1 MLMLCRPDDVE
12 LVKPLSPRPSGTVDK
27 YTERRCR
34 RVETDGFPARTRTT
48 QRIRKTTFNFKH
60 QGSTRRA
67 AESGDIA
74 RPERAERAE
83 TPSRKK
89 PDTVATMSA
98 F

>member
-1 MLMLCRPDDVE
+1 MLMLCRRIVE

-48 QRIRKTTFNFKH
+48 QRIRKTTFNFKD
-60 QGSTRRA
+60 QRA
-67 AESGDIA
+67 APRSAETSPG
-74 RPERAERAE
+74 RRERAE

>member
-1 MLMLCRPDDVE
+1 MFMLGVDDVE
-12 LVKPLSPRPSGTVDK
+12 LVKPLSPRPSGTEDK

-34 RVETDGFPARTRTT
+34 RVETDGFPARTRTIT
-48 QRIRKTTFNFKH
+48 ENSKDNVQL

-67 AESGDIA
+67 AEPPADDAWAPG
-74 RPERAERAE
+74 RRERAE